1 MPKYKLCPRCE
12 LNYIPEDE
20 DYCGV
25 CKAELKIGPQL
36 QFAVDDEDDE
46 DKKLCP
52 VCKNCYIPI
61 NEDMCESCAERA
73 EYEDEKDIDME
84 QDEGWREFLDDD
96 EKDEIIDKENSEEL
110 LSLNQLEEEEA
121 SQLFDD
127 EEEEET
133 DDDEMMETRDDEP
146 DDFEIIP

>member
-84 QDEGWREFLDDD
+84 QDEGWREFRRRRKGRNHRQGKQRRIALA
-96 EKDEIIDKENSEEL
+96 
-110 LSLNQLEEEEA
+110 QPA
-121 SQLFDD
+121 
-127 EEEEET
+127 
-133 DDDEMMETRDDEP
+133 
-146 DDFEIIP
+146 